1 MKVKGQPMRMNS
13 FFILCIP
20 WELTQRPIYDSI
32 IFEKWE
38 TLEYSVLIGMHH
50 GSGIDVVEEEQRL
63 LKVRAYV
70 FQMKHA

>member
-1 MKVKGQPMRMNS
+1 MGVNT
-13 FFILCIP
+13 
-20 WELTQRPIYDSI
+20 ETYDSI

-38 TLEYSVLIGMHH
+38 TLEYSVLIGMHR

-63 LKVRAYV
+63 LRVRTYV